1 LSGKKIVI
9 TGANGQ
15 LGQTLMR
22 ASMFGEHTLIPLT
35 RQQLDISSQASVDSV
50 LDSLV
55 PDIIINAAA
64 YTAVDAAESNRDAAY
79 AINEDGPGNLAN
91 WVNNSAAKLIHV
103 STDFV
108 FDGQGHRPYKTQ
120 DKTRPVSVYGSSKL
134 AGERKVLDILGQKA
148 SIVRTAWLYSPFNS
162 NFVKTMLRL
171 MGERDSLSVIDDQVG
186 TPCSSFSLAR
196 CLAAIIESDSCGGV
210 YHWTDAGV
218 ASWYDFAVAIQNEA
232 LTLGLLEQA
241 IAITPITTEQYPTP
255 ARRPAYSVLDK
266 HETLQQISVTQ
277 RHWREELKDVLI
289 ALSGREQG

>member
-9 TGANGQ
+9 TGASGQ

-22 ASMFGEHTLIPLT
+22 ASMFGGHTLIPLT

-50 LDSLV
+50 LDSLA

-79 AINEDGPGNLAN
+79 AINADGPGNLAN

-108 FDGQGHRPYKTQ
+108 FDGQGHRPYKTH
-120 DKTRPVSVYGSSKL
+120 DKTGPVSVYGSSKL
-134 AGERKVLDILGQKA
+134 AGEQKILDILGHKA

-171 MGERDSLSVIDDQVG
+171 MSERDSLSVIDDQVG
-186 TPCSSFSLAR
+186 TPCSTFSLAR
-196 CLAAIIESDSCGGV
+196 CLAAIIEGDSSGGV

-218 ASWYDFAVAIQNEA
+218 ASWYDFAVAIHSEA
-232 LTLGLLEQA
+232 LALGLLERP
-241 IAITPITTEQYPTP
+241 IVITPITTEQYPTP

-266 HETLQQISVTQ
+266 HETLQQISATQ

>member
-1 LSGKKIVI
+1 MSGKKIVI
-9 TGANGQ
+9 TGASGQ

-50 LDSLV
+50 LASLA

-64 YTAVDAAESNRDAAY
+64 YTAVDAAESDRDAAY
-79 AINEDGPGNLAN
+79 AINEAGPAHLAN
-91 WVNNSAAKLIHV
+91 WVKNSDAKLIHV

-108 FDGQGHRPYKTQ
+108 FDGQGHRPYRTH
-120 DKTRPVSVYGSSKL
+120 DKTGPVSVYGSSKL
-134 AGERKVLDILGQKA
+134 AGEHKVLDILGHKA

-171 MGERDSLSVIDDQVG
+171 MSERDSLSVIDDQVG
-186 TPCSSFSLAR
+186 TPCSTFSLAR
-196 CLAAIIESDSCGGV
+196 CLAAIIENDSSGGV

-218 ASWYDFAVAIQNEA
+218 ASWYDFAVAIYSEA
-232 LTLGLLEQA
+232 LALGLLEKP
-241 IAITPITTEQYPTP
+241 IIITPITTEQYPTP

-266 HETLQQISVTQ
+266 HETLQQISATQ